1 MVKEKIRIHGGESF
15 EIDLGYLYNN
25 DEKSSTYD
33 IDAYIFTPRGLD
45 INKSTYSKKKFFQD
59 LKTNIRFT
67 TPVYELRDII
77 DGEKSVFEKLNKSI
91 DKYLAKPN
99 KENAKQYRYHIKMFV
114 SIFRSSLSKH
124 IRRIISKKV
133 NTEKQLLLDELFQT
147 VDRIVESYRSISAK
161 IKDAK
166 VAEREQN
173 VYLFG
178 NEFLSYSIEKQ
189 FLILIKKLSKRGD
202 EIFLDELSKAKDY
215 LEKELDYQNKKGIL
229 RLKIN
234 DNKSNEGVVYRRGI
248 LRKFAEDRLFLNTR
262 TEKEGVM
269 VEQIIFSLAA
279 GFAMIFAT
287 SVAFFSQQYYGNFTM
302 PFFIALVVSYMAKDR
317 IKELVRSNINNKIQS
332 KYFFDHKTKIIS
344 GDEEIGI
351 CRESFNFVEYKKI
364 PTTVKKIRKIEH
376 LTEIEN
382 DWKGENVMRYQKRV
396 TIYNK
401 RFEKVFKE
409 YDISGIKDIVRLNSS
424 RFTTKMSSPYLPF
437 YAWSDKEKKV
447 VKIKG
452 EKVYHFN
459 IILVFKYKKE
469 RHIKRYRVY
478 LNKKG
483 IKRIEKVTI

>member
-15 EIDLGYLYNN
+15 EIDLGYLYDNEN
-25 DEKSSTYD
+25 KSSTYH
-33 IDAYIFTPRGLD
+33 IDAYIFTPRSLD
-45 INKSTYSKKKFFQD
+45 INKETYSKKKFFQD

-67 TPVYELRDII
+67 TPVYGLKDII
-77 DGEKSVFEKLNKSI
+77 EGENSAFEKLNTSI
-91 DKYLAKPN
+91 DKFLKNPT
-99 KENAKQYRYHIKMFV
+99 KENTKQYRYHVKMFV

-124 IRRIISKKV
+124 VSRIISKKQ
-133 NTEKQLLLDELFQT
+133 NTEKKILIDELFST
-147 VDRIVESYRSISAK
+147 INSIVDNYRGLANRLKIDIVK
-161 IKDAK
+161 
-166 VAEREQN
+166 EREKN
-173 VYLFG
+173 VFQFG
-178 NEFLSYSIEKQ
+178 NEFLSYTIEKQ
-189 FLILIKKLSKRGD
+189 YLILIKKLSKRKD
-202 EIFLDELSKAKDY
+202 DVFQEELNLSKAF
-215 LEKELDYQNKKGIL
+215 LEKELEYQKKNRIL
-229 RLKIN
+229 RLKS
-234 DNKSNEGVVYRRGI
+234 DGNKSNEHVVYRRGI

-302 PFFIALVVSYMAKDR
+302 PFFIALVISYMAKDR
-317 IKELVRSNINNKIQS
+317 IKELVRSNINNRIQAR
-332 KYFFDHKTKIIS
+332 YFFDHKTEIIS
-344 GDEEIGI
+344 GDEEIGV
-351 CRESFNFVEYKKI
+351 CKESFDFIENKKI
-364 PTTVKKIRKIEH
+364 PAEVKESRRTEH

-382 DWKGENVMRYQKRV
+382 DWKGENVMRYRKKV

-401 RFEKVFKE
+401 RFKKIFKE

-447 VKIKG
+447 IKIKG

-469 RHIKRYRVY
+469 RHIKRYRIY